1 MKHSNITLALTF
13 FTLAIGVFSMWFFPL
28 NDAPLAGVVLGT
40 MASVVTGMFAL
51 ITKLLAG
58 EGN

>member
-1 MKHSNITLALTF
+1 MKHSNIALALTF
-13 FTLAIGVFSMWFFPL
+13 FILAIGIFSMWFFPM
-28 NDAPLAGVVLGT
+28 NDAPLAGMVLAT
-40 MASVVTGMFAL
+40 LASVVTAGFAL

>member
-1 MKHSNITLALTF
+1 MKHSTITLLIVVAT
-13 FTLAIGVFSMWFFPL
+13 TAIAIFSMWFFPL
-28 NDAPLAGVVLGT
+28 NDAPLAGVVIGT
-40 MASVVTGMFAL
+40 GYAVVTLMLTL

>member
-1 MKHSNITLALTF
+1 MKHSNIALGLTF
-13 FTLAIGVFSMWFFPL
+13 FTLSLGVFAMWFFPL
-28 NDAPLAGVVLGT
+28 NDAPLAGVVIGT
-40 MASVVTGMFAL
+40 LASVTTAGFAL

>member
-1 MKHSNITLALTF
+1 MKHSSIALALTF
-13 FTLAIGVFSMWFFPL
+13 FTVAIGIFSVWFFPM
-28 NDAPLAGVVLGT
+28 NDAPLAGMVLAT
-40 MASVVTGMFAL
+40 LASVVTAGFAL

>member
-1 MKHSNITLALTF
+1 MKHSTIALLIAVAT
-13 FTLAIGVFSMWFFPL
+13 TIIGIFSMWFFPL

-40 MASVVTGMFAL
+40 GYAVATLMLTL
-51 ITKLLAG
+51 ITMLLAR